1 VNKILPLYFHGRTR
15 ARAISALGRARK
27 SLRIT
32 KLPNF
37 SSLRASPSEGEKWV
51 PIPKN
56 CHHYLKQL
64 KSAPTESPNGS
75 QSPYFSRREKHT
87 LFLLDIVLHFV
98 TPKAKRVTRGHQI
111 PRAEVSRL
119 IPSRNDQILLES
131 RIGVKQTHVM
141 FWNQIKWRSYGFVRD
156 YDIGLYEL

>member
-1 VNKILPLYFHGRTR
+1 MWENQWIGRSSSILMQSPTFFKHHACKKLT
-15 ARAISALGRARK
+15 LPQ
-27 SLRIT
+27 IT

-98 TPKAKRVTRGHQI
+98 TPKAKRVTTPTTARGSFSLT
-111 PRAEVSRL
+111 PLSEWSN
-119 IPSRNDQILLES
+119 PSWISDWS
-131 RIGVKQTHVM
+131 
-141 FWNQIKWRSYGFVRD
+141 
-156 YDIGLYEL
+156 